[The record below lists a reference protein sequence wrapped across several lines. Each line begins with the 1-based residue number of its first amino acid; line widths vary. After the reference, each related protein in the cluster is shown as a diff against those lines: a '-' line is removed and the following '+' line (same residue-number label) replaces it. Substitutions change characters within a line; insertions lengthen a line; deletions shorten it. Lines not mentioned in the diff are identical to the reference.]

1 MLTIVHIRNSQI
13 TNKAAVR
20 KLFDLEDG
28 SYAVEV
34 KKSKKRSNPQNAYYW
49 SCIIPLVTDG
59 LKNLGHTWSEDD
71 VHDVLKGLFLK
82 RKKELPNGE
91 IVETVGSTRKLT
103 IEEFGEYIERIAQ
116 WSSEYLGCIIPKPGE
131 QVTLNYV

>member
-34 KKSKKRSNPQNAYYW
+34 KKSKRRSNPQNAYYW
-49 SCIIPLVTDG
+49 GCVIPLVKHG
-59 LKNLGHTWSEDD
+59 LKDLGHNWSEDD

-91 IVETVGSTRKLT
+91 EVETVISTTKLT
-103 IEEFGEYIERIAQ
+103 TEEFNEYLEQIAQ
-116 WSSEYLGCIIPKPGE
+116 WSAEYLSVTIPPPGE
-131 QVTLNYV
+131 QITLNI